1 MEGKKKKG
9 GGGWKEAEGTWRS
22 CQIKKHVKF
31 GSVFLLLLLPPLRTS
46 FATGT
51 IREQRRGELRK
62 AGRFERRH
70 LATLDHGLNEKDA
83 HFFPRRVRKRRLG
96 MRAGQ
101 EKKKEDESCR
111 SSRIT
116 RSSKHKRLVGSE
128 IFKESLGFFEVSKF
142 GPFLSLDQIF
152 RPPLARAKRACVC
165 AGERERGAFSS
176 PLLSSPLRQRL
187 LCFLPLPLPLRPWLP
202 GAKGEEKEKEKRE
215 GGGRKKEFQFR
226 DRGRGKGAFF
236 FFSFICGGVRVC
248 VSSCFSKKSCTR
260 KSSSS
265 SSSSSPLPSQTWLR
279 HREEEKVTA
288 AVIII
293 RKEKRILLS

>member
-101 EKKKEDESCR
+101 EKKRKTNRAARAGSQDLPNISAWWEAKSSKKVWGFLKSRNLVLFRASIR
-111 SSRIT
+111 SSG
-116 RSSKHKRLVGSE
+116 H
-128 IFKESLGFFEVSKF
+128 
-142 GPFLSLDQIF
+142 
-152 RPPLARAKRACVC
+152 
-165 AGERERGAFSS
+165 
-176 PLLSSPLRQRL
+176 
-187 LCFLPLPLPLRPWLP
+187 
-202 GAKGEEKEKEKRE
+202 
-215 GGGRKKEFQFR
+215 
-226 DRGRGKGAFF
+226 
-236 FFSFICGGVRVC
+236 
-248 VSSCFSKKSCTR
+248 
-260 KSSSS
+260 
-265 SSSSSPLPSQTWLR
+265 
-279 HREEEKVTA
+279 H
-288 AVIII
+288 
-293 RKEKRILLS
+293 